1 AAAPATISLRVRGGE
16 GAATDFTLAAAL
28 ASALAA
34 FASALASAFAALAS
48 AFVVGA
54 AAAAAC
60 AARRAA
66 AMKFGFSAGSA
77 MTGGLAEPAAAS
89 DAAMRSAAD
98 AGLERPL
105 ADPGSSG

>member
-1 AAAPATISLRVRGGE
+1 MSAAAPATSSLRVRGVDCLVSI
-16 GAATDFTLAAAL
+16 AVFAFDAAL

-34 FASALASAFAALAS
+34 FASALAWAFDI
-48 AFVVGA
+48 G

-66 AMKFGFSAGSA
+66 AMKFGFSPGLA
-77 MTGGLAEPAAAS
+77 MTGGLMEPAAAS
-89 DAAMRSAAD
+89 DAAIRSAAE
-98 AGLERPL
+98 AARGRPL